1 MEILSVTGVTE
12 SVVQY
17 LRIHIIEGELAPGQ
31 KLNEIELAER
41 LGISRPPL
49 REAFRVLENAHL
61 IVSIPRKGCY
71 VTEVSIED
79 CRDVF
84 ETREM
89 IECFSVELLEAKGI
103 RDLPQVIS
111 ALEVTA
117 DLPMPTSSDAYEKYD
132 YLKAI
137 ADFHISLVES
147 AGNSRLVHCYN
158 ANFSSLARYQS
169 MYTYIPGLMNISQET
184 HTEIVHLIKKGNYG
198 QAKEILRSH
207 IRGFLTLMEDKISN
221 GTQVQ
226 PEAQDNF
233 SKQEVISK

>member
-1 MEILSVTGVTE
+1 MEILSVKGVTE
-12 SVVQY
+12 SVAQN

-49 REAFRVLENAHL
+49 REAFRILENAHL

-79 CRDVF
+79 CR
-84 ETREM
+84 EIYQAREM
-89 IECFSVELLEAKGI
+89 IECFSVELLQTKGI
-103 RDLPQVIS
+103 RDLPEVAS

-117 DLPMPTSSDAYEKYD
+117 DLPMPTSSDAYEKFD

-147 AGNSRLVHCYN
+147 AGNSRLVHCFN
-158 ANFSSLARYQS
+158 AIFSSLARYQS
-169 MYTYIPGLMNISQET
+169 MYTFIPGLMNKSQET
-184 HTEIVHLIKKGNYG
+184 HEQILHLIKNGDYG

-221 GTQVQ
+221 KTQVQ
-226 PEAQDNF
+226 TKAHEDL
-233 SKQEVISK
+233 SRVHVR